1 MYATITMLQTEREH
15 VALQP
20 SCVLTRNVLTRN
32 VLTRNV
38 LTRNALTRNALTR
51 NVRVLDAI

>member
-1 MYATITMLQTEREH
+1 MLQTEREH